1 MHLLFLIM
9 ATAGCTLLALQIVL
23 QLIGIDHGH
32 DHADL
37 HLDSHAADVADA
49 AKFVG
54 IFSVKSLTAF
64 SAFFGLGGLA
74 AEELGAGGG
83 ALILGSAGL
92 AGVLAMGV
100 VVLLM
105 RGLNA
110 LQVSGTLEL
119 EAAIGQ
125 PASVYL
131 RIPGE
136 NAGSGKIT
144 VLIGQREV
152 ELHAMTS
159 GPTIP
164 TGARVDVIR
173 QIDSH
178 TFEVIALP

>member
-9 ATAGCTLLALQIVL
+9 ATAGCTLLTLQIVL
-23 QLIGIDHGH
+23 QLFGMDHGH
-32 DHADL
+32 GHAELHADGP
-37 HLDSHAADVADA
+37 HGDMAES

-54 IFSVKSLTAF
+54 IFSVKSLSAF

-74 AEELGAGGG
+74 AEELGAGG
-83 ALILGSAGL
+83 ASLVIASAGF
-92 AGVLAMGV
+92 AGVVAMAV

-110 LQVSGTLEL
+110 LQVSGTLKL

-152 ELHAMTS
+152 ELHAMTA

-178 TFEVIALP
+178 TFEVIALL

>member
-1 MHLLFLIM
+1 MHLVFLIM

-23 QLIGIDHGH
+23 QLIGLDHGH
-32 DHADL
+32 E
-37 HLDSHAADVADA
+37 HLDAHLDHPSDVADA

-54 IFSVKSLTAF
+54 IFSVKSLTSF

-74 AEELGAGGG
+74 AEELGAGG
-83 ALILGSAGL
+83 ASLVLGSAAF
-92 AGVLAMGV
+92 AGVVAMGV

-110 LQVSGTLEL
+110 LQVSGTLKL
-119 EAAIGQ
+119 EQAIGQ

-159 GPTIP
+159 GRTIP
-164 TGARVDVIR
+164 TGAGVDVIR